1 MTSML
6 LVSSCALGINSNAIC
21 DGTIRYRDAHADTLL
36 VSPDDRAVIT
46 GAALIAALDAACG

>member
-1 MTSML
+1 ML